1 MPVFFYSFLLSK
13 IAFAFAPGTL
23 PVTISGNASL
33 NISNFSLIIKEKG
46 AIPAFAVIVPL
57 LVSYLFHGITITQSP
72 ANTIVSVHKIIVY
85 RAQ

>member
-23 PVTISGNASL
+23 PVTIPGNASL

-46 AIPAFAVIVPL
+46 AIPAFAVIAPL
-57 LVSYLFHGITITQSP
+57 LVSYLFLLLIYFM
-72 ANTIVSVHKIIVY
+72 ALL
-85 RAQ
+85 